1 MHAHKDMF
9 RLMHARTVYMRKW
22 SPPHRILSGTKISTR
37 SIVTLL
43 FVLMNSCRFLLSHR
57 HYRQGGCCFFV
68 WKREMLPSCE
78 RRVRVSGVSLTVVC
92 RRMEKGVKVGK
103 GRQVGRVGCLWQRGR
118 AECHHDLPNQ
128 GPEPNRAKREKMRV
142 LGGVGSEL
150 KGRRGC
156 CQFLRN
162 LLSLLSSPPSPILL
176 PLEKWGQGVN
186 VMQHAE
192 YSKWALWY
200 SDRRICSTLLGS

>member
-1 MHAHKDMF
+1 MISSSQNPVWYQNIYEIYCDFPFCPNEFMQVSSVPSA
-9 RLMHARTVYMRKW
+9 
-22 SPPHRILSGTKISTR
+22 LSA
-37 SIVTLL
+37 VWAL
-43 FVLMNSCRFLLSHR
+43 
-57 HYRQGGCCFFV
+57 FFV
-68 WKREMLPSCE
+68 WKCKMLPSCE
-78 RRVRVSGVSLTVVC
+78 RHVHVSGVSLTVVC

-103 GRQVGRVGCLWQRGR
+103 GGQVGRVGCLWQRGR

>member
-1 MHAHKDMF
+1 MISSSQNPVWYQNIYEIYCDFPFCLNEFIQVSSVPSA
-9 RLMHARTVYMRKW
+9 
-22 SPPHRILSGTKISTR
+22 LSA
-37 SIVTLL
+37 VW
-43 FVLMNSCRFLLSHR
+43 VL
-57 HYRQGGCCFFV
+57 FFV

-103 GRQVGRVGCLWQRGR
+103 GGQVGRVGCLWQRGR

-192 YSKWALWY
+192 CSKWALWY